1 MTMERTNLIAQWAF
15 NTSPILGR
23 FHLWLEDVEER
34 WTRQDD
40 DEEFSFVGSAMED
53 ALIMTTAVTAL

>member
-1 MTMERTNLIAQWAF
+1 MSMERRNLIAQWAF

-34 WTRQDD
+34 WVAADRRRRVLLRRARRWRTP
-40 DEEFSFVGSAMED
+40 SS
-53 ALIMTTAVTAL
+53 